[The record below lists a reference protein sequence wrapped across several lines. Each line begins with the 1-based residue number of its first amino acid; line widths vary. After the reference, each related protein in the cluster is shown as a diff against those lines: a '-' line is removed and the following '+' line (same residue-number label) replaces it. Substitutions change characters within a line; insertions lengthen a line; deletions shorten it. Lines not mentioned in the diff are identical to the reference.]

1 MQLGQWVGTG
11 KLRYRV
17 DVVDGLRAA
26 PSALNRLFT
35 GDNIGKLA
43 VKVSAEP

>member
-1 MQLGQWVGTG
+1 VGTG

-26 PSALNRLFT
+26 PTALNRLFT
-35 GDNIGKLA
+35 RDNIGKLA
-43 VKVSAEP
+43 SPTSQP